1 MDGENL
7 VTAMAGISIADIRA
21 AHALIRNDIVHTP
34 MLRSFTL
41 SDILGTRLWLKF
53 ENLQFTASFKE
64 RGALTRLL
72 ALTPEEKARGV
83 VAASAGNHAQGLAH
97 HAQRLGIKAVIV
109 MPETAPNV
117 KIKAV
122 RGFGA
127 EVILKGQTFADAA
140 AELPG
145 LIAQRGLVLAPAFD
159 DPHIIAGQ
167 GTTGIEMLEAA
178 PDLDTLVVPIGGG
191 GLIAGIAIAAKALK
205 PDIRIIGVQSELYPG
220 MALALG
226 QSERRPGAASSI
238 AEGIAVKEPGRLTR
252 DICAKLVDEIVVVRE
267 RTIEDAVA
275 MLLEIEK
282 SVVEGAGAAG
292 IAAIMERPELFAE
305 RNVGAVLCG
314 GNIDL
319 TVLSA
324 VLQRALVRKGRLVRI
339 AVTVL
344 DSVGALAR
352 IAGVIAKSGGNIVTV
367 THERV
372 FGDHDAKSAEII
384 FDLELQ
390 DRLALDT
397 ISADLRG
404 LGMEVENRS
413 GA

>member
-1 MDGENL
+1 
-7 VTAMAGISIADIRA
+7 
-21 AHALIRNDIVHTP
+21 
-34 MLRSFTL
+34 
-41 SDILGTRLWLKF
+41 
-53 ENLQFTASFKE
+53 
-64 RGALTRLL
+64 
-72 ALTPEEKARGV
+72 
-83 VAASAGNHAQGLAH
+83 LAH
-97 HAQRLGIKAVIV
+97 HAQRLGIRAVIV

-140 AELPG
+140 AEVPR
-145 LIAQRGLVLAPAFD
+145 LIAERGLVFVPAFD
-159 DPHIIAGQ
+159 DPHVVAGQ
-167 GTTGIEMLEAA
+167 GTVGIEMLDAA
-178 PDLDTLVVPIGGG
+178 PQIDTLVVPIGGG
-191 GLIAGIAIAAKALK
+191 GLIGGIAIAAKAIK

-220 MALALG
+220 MAHALG
-226 QSERRPGAASSI
+226 RTEAKPGGASSI
-238 AEGIAVKEPGRLTR
+238 AEGIAVKEPGQLTR
-252 DICAKLVDEIVVVRE
+252 LICGQLVDEIVIVKE

-282 SVVEGAGAAG
+282 TVVEGAGAAG
-292 IAAIMERPELFAE
+292 IAAMIERPELF
-305 RNVGAVLCG
+305 RGRTVGVVLCG

-319 TVLSA
+319 TVLSS

-339 AVTVL
+339 AVTAL

-352 IAGVIAKSGGNIVTV
+352 IAGVIARSGGNIVSV

-390 DRLALDT
+390 DRKDLKRIAQ
-397 ISADLRG
+397 DLRA
-404 LGMEVENRS
+404 LGMEVVNRS
-413 GA
+413 GR

>member
-1 MDGENL
+1 MHNGTVNL
-7 VTAMAGISIADIRA
+7 SDIRA
-21 AHALIRNDIVHTP
+21 AHGAIRDQIVHTP
-34 MLRSFTL
+34 TLASRTL
-41 SDILGTRLWLKF
+41 SDILGAEIFLKF

-64 RGALTRLL
+64 RGALNRLL
-72 ALTPEEKARGV
+72 SLTPEERARGV

-145 LIAQRGLVLAPAFD
+145 LIAGRGLVLVPAFD
-159 DPHIIAGQ
+159 DAHIIAGQ
-167 GTTGIEMLEAA
+167 GTVGIEMLDAVPE
-178 PDLDTLVVPIGGG
+178 LDVLVVPIGGG
-191 GLIAGIAIAAKALK
+191 GLIAGIATAAKALK
-205 PDIRIIGVQSELYPG
+205 PSIRVIGVQSELYPG
-220 MALALG
+220 MAVALG
-226 QSERRPGAASSI
+226 RAAKAPSGASSI
-238 AEGIAVKEPGRLTR
+238 AEGIAVKEPGQLTR
-252 DICAKLVDEIVVVRE
+252 KIVENLVDEIIIVRE
-267 RTIEDAVA
+267 RTIEDAIA

-282 SVVEGAGAAG
+282 TLVEGAGAAG
-292 IAAIMERPELFAE
+292 IAAIMARPELFAGQATG
-305 RNVGAVLCG
+305 VVLCG

-324 VLQRALVRKGRLVRI
+324 VLQRALVRKGRMVRI

-352 IAGVIAKSGGNIVTV
+352 IAGVIARSGGNIVCV

-390 DRLALDT
+390 DRQALGSIT
-397 ISADLRG
+397 EDLEA
-404 LGMEVENRS
+404 LGMTIENRS
-413 GA
+413 RF

>member
-1 MDGENL
+1 MAAD
-7 VTAMAGISIADIRA
+7 VTLDDIRA
-21 AHALIRNDIVHTP
+21 AHAAIQGEIAHTP
-34 MLRSFTL
+34 TLRSFTL
-41 SDILGTRLWLKF
+41 SDILGARIWLKF

-64 RGALTRLL
+64 RGALNRLL
-72 ALTPEEKARGV
+72 ALTVDERARGV

-117 KIKAV
+117 KIKAC

-140 AELPG
+140 AEVPG
-145 LIAQRGLVLAPAFD
+145 LIAARGLVPVPAFD

-167 GTTGIEMLEAA
+167 GTIGVEMLEAA
-178 PDLDTLVVPIGGG
+178 PGLDTLVVPIGGG
-191 GLIAGIAIAAKALK
+191 GLISGIAIAAKTLK
-205 PDIRIIGVQSELYPG
+205 PGIRIIGVQSELYPG
-220 MALALG
+220 MAHALG
-226 QSERRPGAASSI
+226 RTGKAVGGTSSI
-238 AEGIAVKEPGRLTR
+238 AEGIAVKEPGLLTR
-252 DICAKLVDEIVVVRE
+252 RIVAEFVDEIVIVRE

-292 IAAIMERPELFAE
+292 VAAIMERPELFAG
-305 RNVGAVLCG
+305 RNVGVVLCG

-319 TVLSA
+319 SILSA
-324 VLQRALVRKGRLVRI
+324 VLQRALVRKGRMVRI
-339 AVTVL
+339 AVTAL
-344 DSVGALAR
+344 DNVGALAR
-352 IAGVIAKSGGNIVTV
+352 IAGVIARSGGNIIAV

-390 DRLALDT
+390 DRHALDSIAT
-397 ISADLRG
+397 DLRA

-413 GA
+413 RS

>member
-1 MDGENL
+1 MADAA
-7 VTAMAGISIADIRA
+7 TADTITLADIQA
-21 AHALIRNDIVHTP
+21 AHAAIRREIVRTPTLISH
-34 MLRSFTL
+34 TL
-41 SDILGTRLWLKF
+41 SEILGCKLWLKF
-53 ENLQFTASFKE
+53 ESLQFTASFKE
-64 RGALTRLL
+64 RGALNRLL
-72 ALTPEEKARGV
+72 QLTLEEKARGV

-140 AELPG
+140 AELPR
-145 LIAQRGLVLAPAFD
+145 LIAERGLVLVPAFD
-159 DPHIIAGQ
+159 DPAIVAGQ
-167 GTTGIEMLEAA
+167 GTIGIEMLEVVRE
-178 PDLDTLVVPIGGG
+178 LDTLVVPIGGG
-191 GLIAGIAIAAKALK
+191 GLIAGIAIAAKAMK
-205 PDIRIIGVQSELYPG
+205 PDIRIVGVQSELYPG
-220 MALALG
+220 MAHALG
-226 QSERRPGAASSI
+226 RSERRAGGASSI
-238 AEGIAVKEPGRLTR
+238 AEGIAVKEPGLITR
-252 DICAKLVDEIVVVRE
+252 EICARLVDAIVVVRE
-267 RTIEDAVA
+267 SSIEDAVA

-292 IAAIMERPELFAE
+292 VAAILEHPEMFAG
-305 RNVGAVLCG
+305 RKVGTVLCG

-319 TVLSA
+319 SVLSS
-324 VLQRALVRKGRLVRI
+324 VLQRTLVRKGRRVRL

-352 IAGVIAKSGGNIVTV
+352 IAGVIAASNGNIVSV

-384 FDLELQ
+384 FDVELDAQ
-390 DRLALDT
+390 KDLRRIT
-397 ISADLRG
+397 QDLRG

-413 GA
+413 GR